1 MWQKIK
7 NAIPKETLINLL
19 ICISAIVLIVLVGIV
34 PNHLKSAKLAKDI
47 DSLQF
52 KVEEQKTLH
61 PVYQLLKSRNQN
73 KMSTVLPCPVRSPLS
88 RQKVETILSVFDG
101 IAKNSGMKAVSIS
114 PDFKSLDAERNL
126 LPVEIII
133 IGDFVNYRKF
143 LIALEELPYLERV
156 EELQIQHGAGIMEFG
171 TKVIIALS
179 HE

>member
-7 NAIPKETLINLL
+7 SAIPKETLMNLL
-19 ICISAIVLIVLVGIV
+19 ICISGILLIVFVGIV
-34 PNHLKSAKLAKDI
+34 PNHLKSAKLAMDI

-52 KVEEQKTLH
+52 KGEEQKTLH
-61 PVYQLLKSRNQN
+61 PVYQLLNSRNQN
-73 KMSTVLPCPVRSPLS
+73 KMSTVLPCPVKSPLS
-88 RQKVETILSVFDG
+88 RQKVGTILSIFEG
-101 IAKNSGMKAVSIS
+101 IAKNSGMNTVSIS
-114 PDFKSLDAERNL
+114 PDFKSLDAKRNL

-156 EELQIQHGAGIMEFG
+156 EELQIHYSAGIMEFR
-171 TKVIIALS
+171 TKIIIALS